1 VGNQNGDVK
10 SALASAAK
18 KVEAVYLY
26 PYQNHATMEPM
37 NTTAL
42 YTADKC
48 GVWCPTQNGDRAL
61 AAVIEAS
68 GLSAPKCEVHKL
80 PLGGGFGRR
89 TFTDYIHQ
97 AVAIAKEMQGTPVK
111 LLWSREEDMAQGRY
125 HPVTQ
130 AKMVGGFDANGD
142 LIALHMRISGQ
153 SILASVRPESLQD
166 GRDPATLQGLNPSGP
181 EAAIGYTIPNLL
193 IDHAMRNPPVPPGF
207 WRGVNINHNAIY
219 QAAAGRSGKGCG
231 LSGKCLRT
239 SPLLRGLL

>member
-1 VGNQNGDVK
+1 MCSCTSRRWRRLD
-10 SALASAAK
+10 
-18 KVEAVYLY
+18 
-26 PYQNHATMEPM
+26 
-37 NTTAL
+37 
-42 YTADKC
+42 
-48 GVWCPTQNGDRAL
+48 
-61 AAVIEAS
+61 
-68 GLSAPKCEVHKL
+68 
-80 PLGGGFGRR
+80 GFGRR

-97 AVAIAKEMQGTPVK
+97 AVAIAKEMPGTPVK
-111 LLWSREEDMAQGRY
+111 LLWSREEDMAHGRY

-239 SPLLRGLL
+239 SPLFWHFN